1 MPEFN
6 NTVNRTPKQANRKG
20 TNAIS
25 VEAKKRCAILRKI
38 EYTQELRA
46 LGLSADDINAIVAAS

>member
-1 MPEFN
+1 MQFN
-6 NTVNRTPKQANRKG
+6 NTVNRTPKQKSRKG

-38 EYTQELRA
+38 EYTQELSA
-46 LGLSADDINAIVAAS
+46 LGFSADEIKAFVAAS

>member
-1 MPEFN
+1 MQFN
-6 NTVNRTPKQANRKG
+6 NTVNRAPKQANRKG

-38 EYTQELRA
+38 EYTQELKA
-46 LGLSADDINAIVAAS
+46 LGLSADEINVLVAAS